1 MGNACNCVRNQTQ
14 EEDDEALLRG
24 LMEENERL
32 RGPPPPYQPQAP
44 AYTYPQMLEQQR
56 LQFVQRLTLI
66 QCLPHGVY
74 DTKTTSSEK
83 KGEIREC
90 PICMMEFSVGD
101 PIRFLPCMHYYH
113 MKCADEWLM
122 RSFTCPSCM
131 QRVDIGLGTTFHMHQ
146 GRAVARRHSNS
157 SVSSSSSN
165 SSREH
170 LVPGPSTPQR
180 LAGAGSSRSHSP
192 PQSPTRVRQ
201 EAFGETSVKKS
212 N

>member
-14 EEDDEALLRG
+14 EDDEALLRG
-24 LMEENERL
+24 LMENERL

-44 AYTYPQMLEQQR
+44 AYTYHQLLEQQR

-66 QCLPHGVY
+66 QCLPQGVY
-74 DTKTTSSEK
+74 DVKTTPPEK
-83 KGEIREC
+83 KGEMREC
-90 PICMMEFSVGD
+90 PICMMEFNVGD

-146 GRAVARRHSNS
+146 GRAVDRRHSNS
-157 SVSSSSSN
+157 SISSSSSN

-170 LVPGPSTPQR
+170 LVPGPSTSQR
-180 LAGAGSSRSHSP
+180 PAGSSRSHSP
-192 PQSPTRVRQ
+192 AQSPTHQ
-201 EAFGETSVKKS
+201 EGYVETSVKKL